1 MSLAEDRWS
10 CCVVTRRS
18 EVITTNW
25 SSDHGTWCP
34 AQERAVS
41 ILVSTIPTPA
51 TLCNSVVDM
60 EWTNDARVVRVWCGL
75 KAAVL
80 VRMNGKMERSQ
91 NLIKGICRTFQHIE
105 KILTLCG
112 NILHKYIHVHVFTIK
127 YLPHIAI
134 DILISR
140 RSAAAWRRQVCGQ
153 WSARHVTRDTA
164 WRRCCTWPLAVTQ
177 LVQWCGHLASHT
189 GTPSHCHWSA
199 LSNTSAWQYAVGT
212 RGISASLCT
221 VCEFEWPGIGYLELN
236 FTELAKVCLPVV
248 AVIVVVV
255 VVRC

>member
-1 MSLAEDRWS
+1 
-10 CCVVTRRS
+10 
-18 EVITTNW
+18 
-25 SSDHGTWCP
+25 
-34 AQERAVS
+34 
-41 ILVSTIPTPA
+41 
-51 TLCNSVVDM
+51 M

-134 DILISR
+134 DILISKP
-140 RSAAAWRRQVCGQ
+140 SAAAWRRQVCGQ

-177 LVQWCGHLASHT
+177 LVQWCATWRHTAAHRHTDTDPLSPTLQPDNMLWEHVAYLPAYAQCANLNDQASD
-189 GTPSHCHWSA
+189 
-199 LSNTSAWQYAVGT
+199 
-212 RGISASLCT
+212 I
-221 VCEFEWPGIGYLELN
+221 
-236 FTELAKVCLPVV
+236 
-248 AVIVVVV
+248 
-255 VVRC
+255 